1 MLRWVLVP
9 LVVLL
14 AVVVW
19 TTEALDSAASAGSVS
34 RSPVSGPRTS
44 AALQPQPTHLM
55 ADTATTT
62 TTPAPETDAGE
73 VAVGGAVLVCQFAV
87 IIIVTRKRPGYRHRP
102 KPPGAAR
109 AVLDDWGGRG

>member
-14 AVVVW
+14 AVVAW
-19 TTEALDSAASAGSVS
+19 TTEALDSAASAGTVS
-34 RSPVSGPRTS
+34 RFPVSGRRTS
-44 AALQPQPTHLM
+44 AALQPRPTHLM

-73 VAVGGAVLVCQFAV
+73 VAVGGAVLVFLFAV
-87 IIIVTRKRPGYRHRP
+87 FIIVTRKKPSHRHRP
-102 KPPGAAR
+102 QPPGAAR
-109 AVLDDWGGRG
+109 AGLDDWGGRG